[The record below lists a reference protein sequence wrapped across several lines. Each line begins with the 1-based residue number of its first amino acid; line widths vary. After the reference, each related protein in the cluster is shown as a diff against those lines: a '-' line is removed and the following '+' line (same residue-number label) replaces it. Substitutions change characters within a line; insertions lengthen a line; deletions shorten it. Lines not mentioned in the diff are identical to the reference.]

1 MQITTEDL
9 IDVNNSLKTR
19 GIRGALQSYRGRW
32 VWRTLCSVD
41 HGPRKQQRI
50 PLGLPAQIQS
60 MTLAIERLQT
70 ADSKHKEYGT
80 LVRPLPWE
88 IAALEQKTRITVADA
103 TAALRESFFRKKEE
117 NKSTLSS
124 WKRLANEMNRL
135 PASAEFTIKLA
146 EEAILSIPKNSRARY
161 EACKTYKR
169 VAKLLDMGGVQA
181 IDDLREKPTPKRQIN
196 PPTRQKAEEMLQT
209 LRWAVSK
216 KGGGMMWQG
225 WLCCALLTYG
235 CRPSEA
241 FGLKPKGDGSSGLCW
256 TIKRKNANLTLRT
269 VMALHPEWIEQ
280 FELKDRPELPYN
292 FYEKADYDPDKC
304 KYYVNQTTRW
314 LQSYF
319 PEHTLYDLRHFWAV
333 DAIVELSGNSV
344 LAAKCMGHDHA
355 VHTTTYHHWM
365 QAADVER
372 AVREIQARRSV

>member
-1 MQITTEDL
+1 MQVTTEVL
-9 IDVNNSLKTR
+9 ADVNKSLKTR
-19 GIRGALQSYRGRW
+19 GIRGKLMAHCDRW
-32 VWRTLCSVD
+32 FWRTVCSID
-41 HGPRKQQRI
+41 GAPRKQQRV
-50 PLGLPAQIQS
+50 PLGLPAQTS
-60 MTLAIERLQT
+60 SLTLAIERVQS
-70 ADSKHKEYGT
+70 ADSKHKSHGT
-80 LVRPLPWE
+80 LMRPLSWE

-135 PASAEFTIKLA
+135 PASAEFTIDRA
-146 EEAILSIPKNSRARY
+146 VEAILTTPKNSRARY

-169 VAKLLDMGGVQA
+169 VAKLLDISGVQA

-196 PPTRQKAEEMLQT
+196 PPTYQKAEEMLQT
-209 LRWAVSK
+209 LRWAVNK
-216 KGGGMMWQG
+216 KDGGMMWQG
-225 WLCCALLTYG
+225 WLCAALLTYG

-269 VMALHPEWIEQ
+269 VMALHPEWIEK
-280 FELKDRPELPYN
+280 FELNDPPELPYN
-292 FYEKADYDPDKC
+292 FYEKTDYDPEKC

-314 LQSYF
+314 LKSYF
-319 PEHTLYDLRHFWAV
+319 PEHTLYDLRHSWAV